1 MTIDNDE
8 LIKQRIVD
16 YFTPAELVDFLL
28 DDDDTDAMRQLVD
41 HLWDY
46 IEDNIEEVIEE
57 TKYGR

>member
-1 MTIDNDE
+1 MDE
-8 LIKQRIVD
+8 DLKQRIVD

-28 DDDDTDAMRQLVD
+28 ADDDTDAMHQLVE

-57 TKYGR
+57 MTYGR